1 MSIIIFRSNPCKS
14 AILALMRLPKAYKPA
29 EYEADIYALWEKG
42 DAFKPKNRGGEG
54 YFSMVLPP
62 PNANANLHI
71 GYGLTVAIYDILARY
86 HRMRGREVLLVP
98 GADHAG
104 FETWAVYEK
113 KLNKEGK
120 SRFDFSRE
128 ELYKQV
134 WDFVQANKHGFE
146 GQLRALGT
154 SCDWSRYTFT
164 LDNKVV
170 AQAYKTFKQ
179 MWDDNLI
186 YRGERLVNYCTFHQ
200 TSFADIEVEYEE
212 AKTPLYYIKYGP
224 FTLATTRPET
234 KFGDTAV
241 AVHPGDERYKE
252 FVGKTIKVEGVNGPF
267 EVKVVED
274 EMVDPKFGTGAV
286 KITPA
291 HSFDDWEVAQRHNLP
306 AKQVINHDGTLNEHT
321 GKFKGMTVEE
331 GRKAVVK
338 AMEEK
343 GLMVKVDKDYSNRI
357 GKCYKCG
364 TIIEPMLMDQWFVR
378 MEPLAKKAIETLQN
392 KKITFHPDGKR
403 VQLIRYLEG
412 LKDWNISR
420 QIVWGIPIPAFQNVD
435 DPSDW
440 IFDSRVHEEII
451 EVDGKKYKRDPD
463 TLDTW
468 FSSSSWPYV
477 TLDYPDGEDFKQFY
491 PLSLMDTGGEI
502 LYPWV
507 SRMIML
513 GHYVTQNI
521 PFKEVYIHGYVM
533 AEDGAKMSKSLGN
546 TVGLSETIAQYGSD
560 ALRMGIIA
568 GRIPAVNR
576 PYDSRR
582 LEEARNFSNK
592 IWNIARYIEGRV
604 GDNHNLRAE
613 AQPQTS
619 ADHWIL
625 SRLNT
630 AAAEVS
636 KALER
641 YRFGEAYELIYHF
654 VWHDFADWYVEA
666 SKVEGNTGLL
676 AYVLESTL
684 KIAHPFA
691 PFVTE
696 TIWQTLAWEEGSFL
710 ATQTSPQSA
719 DYSAT
724 EAKKFEEAIKI
735 VSEARHIGKVLDLK
749 KPRLYYQFADV
760 IVDQVGLIIKLANLG
775 GVEETKNQKHQ
786 GLRLTSTQNA
796 VWLEVN
802 RKSAAAYMNKLE
814 EERRGNQQ
822 TIKRLEGR
830 LNNKGYLEKA
840 PDAVVRQTREQ
851 LSAEQQTLKTI
862 EQELEIFKNAARH
875 I

>member
-1 MSIIIFRSNPCKS
+1 MK
-14 AILALMRLPKAYKPA
+14 LPKIYQPA
-29 EYEADIYALWEKG
+29 EYESNIYALWEKREV
-42 DAFKPKNRGGEG
+42 FKPQNRGTED

-71 GYGLTVAIYDILARY
+71 GYGLTVAVHDILARY
-86 HRMRGREVLLVP
+86 HRMRGKAVLIVP

-179 MWDDNLI
+179 MWDDKLI
-186 YRGERLVNYCTFHQ
+186 YRGERLVNYCTQHQ
-200 TSFADIEVEYEE
+200 TSFADIEVVYEE

-241 AVHPGDERYKE
+241 AVHPGDERYKQ
-252 FVGKTIKVEGVNGPF
+252 FVGQTIEVQGVNGPF
-267 EVKVVED
+267 KVKVIED
-274 EMVDPKFGTGAV
+274 KMVDPKFGTGAV

-306 AKQVINHDGTLNEHT
+306 IKQVINHNGTLNEHA
-321 GKFKGMTVEE
+321 GRFEGMNVEE
-331 GRKAVVK
+331 ARKAVVA
-338 AMEEK
+338 AMEEQ
-343 GLMVKVDKDYSNRI
+343 GLLVKVDKNYKNRM
-357 GKCYKCG
+357 GRCYKCG
-364 TIIEPMLMDQWFVR
+364 TVIEPMLMQQWFVN
-378 MEPLAKKAIETLQN
+378 MEPLAKRAIEALKD
-392 KKITFHPDGKR
+392 KKITFYPDGKR
-403 VQLIRYLEG
+403 TQLVRYLEG

-435 DPSDW
+435 DPTDW
-440 IFDSRVHEEII
+440 VFDTRVHK
-451 EVDGKKYKRDPD
+451 EVIQKDGKAYKRDSD

-477 TLDYPDGEDFKQFY
+477 TLDYPDGEDFKNFY

-507 SRMIML
+507 SRMVML
-513 GHYVTQNI
+513 GLYVTDNI
-521 PFKEVYIHGYVM
+521 PFKEVYIHGYIM

-546 TVGLSETIAQYGSD
+546 TVDLMETLTKYGSD

-568 GRIPAVNR
+568 GRVPGVNR
-576 PYDSRR
+576 PYDPRR

-604 GDNHNLRAE
+604 GDNHHLRTKAE
-613 AQPQTS
+613 PQTA

-625 SRLNT
+625 SRFN
-630 AAAEVS
+630 AAQKEIS
-636 KALER
+636 KALDNH
-641 YRFGEAYELIYHF
+641 RFSEAYEVLYQFI
-654 VWHDFADWYVEA
+654 WHDFADWYVEA
-666 SKVEGNTGLL
+666 SKIEDNLGLL
-676 AYVLESTL
+676 AYVLESTI

-696 TIWQTLAWEEGSFL
+696 TIWQTLAWEEGTFL
-710 ATQTSPQSA
+710 AVQQWPEPAIS
-719 DYSAT
+719 DAT
-724 EAKKFEEAIKI
+724 EAQKFEDAIEVI
-735 VSEARHIGKVLDLK
+735 TEARRISNILDLK
-749 KPRLYYQFADV
+749 KPKLYFKDAGA
-760 IVDQVGLIIKLANLG
+760 ISDQKDLIIKLAKLG
-775 GVEETKNQKHQ
+775 ELSEANKDQE
-786 GLRLTSTQNA
+786 GLRLTNSKFEA
-796 VWLEVN
+796 WLEVDS
-802 RKSAAAYMNKLE
+802 KKAHAYVKKLE
-814 EERRGNQQ
+814 EEHKAGQQ
-822 TIKRLEGR
+822 TVTNLQKRLD
-830 LNNKGYLEKA
+830 NKSYVENA
-840 PDAVVRQTREQ
+840 PPAIVQQTREQ
-851 LSAEQQTLKTI
+851 MEEEQNKIKTLEDELSTFRSASQNI
-862 EQELEIFKNAARH
+862 
-875 I
+875 